1 MSSTIGEKIK
11 ISVFGESHGK
21 AIGIVVDGLP
31 TGMKIDMDK
40 VLHEMKRRAPGND
53 KTLLQEK
60 KLTFLK
66 FFQV

>member
-40 VLHEMKRRAPGND
+40 VLHEMREELPVMTKL
-53 KTLLQEK
+53 LLQEK

>member
-31 TGMKIDMDK
+31 
-40 VLHEMKRRAPGND
+40 V
-53 KTLLQEK
+53 
-60 KLTFLK
+60 
-66 FFQV
+66 

>member
-40 VLHEMKRRAPGND
+40 VLHDMK
-53 KTLLQEK
+53 
-60 KLTFLK
+60 
-66 FFQV
+66 